1 MKALKSALALLLI
14 VMASGAAAA
23 EMPDSVR
30 VLFVGNS
37 YTYCHDMY
45 KMVSRLA
52 ENTYV
57 HPGRKVKV
65 GCEARTPGG
74 WSFERHASSEETARA
89 IGRGGYDYVVLQE
102 QSARPAM
109 PTQTVA
115 VLTYP
120 YALRLDSLVHAHN
133 PGARVI
139 FYMTWGHKYGC
150 QDEHDYP
157 LIDSYEGMQNRLATS
172 YLEMAYQTGAMCAP
186 VGLAW
191 QRVRRERPDIILYG
205 EDSSH
210 PSVAGSYLAA
220 NVIFCTITGRPYQ
233 SYYFAGLE
241 PPVAEY
247 LQQVAQESVLGN
259 ARTLNIGAR

>member
-1 MKALKSALALLLI
+1 MKALKFVLALLGLL
-14 VMASGAAAA
+14 AATAA
-23 EMPDSVR
+23 EAGRPDSVS

-45 KMVSRLA
+45 KMVGELA

-57 HPGRKVKV
+57 HPGRKLKV
-65 GCEARTPGG
+65 GCLARTPGG
-74 WSFERHASSEETARA
+74 WSFERHASSAETAEA
-89 IGRGGYDYVVLQE
+89 IARGGYDFVVLQE

-115 VLTYP
+115 RQTYP
-120 YALRLDSLVHAHN
+120 YAFALDSLVHAHN
-133 PGARVI
+133 PEAKVI

-157 LIDSYEGMQNRLATS
+157 LIDTYEGMQNRLATS
-172 YLEMAYQTGAMCAP
+172 YLEMAYRTGALCAP

-220 NVIFCTITGRPYQ
+220 NVIFCTITGAPYQ
-233 SYYFAGLE
+233 SYYFAGLD
-241 PPVAEY
+241 PAVAEY
-247 LQQVAQESVLGN
+247 LQQVAQQTVLGN
-259 ARTLNIGAR
+259 RRLINLTPR